1 VISPV
6 SGSIFSALFFN
17 FALVP
22 RAAPPRS
29 GDAGASPAH
38 EGAELSRFRGEFE
51 GCSAK
56 DMRNSAGVAT
66 GVQFRHELFQVV
78 IEGRLE
84 ARKFSK
90 DLWASLFVL
99 LVSARIH
106 YVTFGGDTAFL
117 LFSQHVKQNAGK

>member
-1 VISPV
+1 MISPV

-99 LVSARIH
+99 LLSARTLH
-106 YVTFGGDTAFL
+106 
-117 LFSQHVKQNAGK
+117 